1 MPDSAREKGP
11 FKMRTIARL
20 TEFSPELLR
29 AWERRH
35 GLLRPLRGPGGHR
48 LYTEEDL
55 AVLRRVRSLISE
67 GRSIGEI
74 AGFGREALLDEPQE
88 TKAPVRNAEW
98 APIYVGGD
106 LEPVPNE
113 LARGARAIVEAAMA
127 MDGAV
132 INRVLDEAFASTS
145 AERVIAG
152 LILPAANDIGDLWM
166 AGRCSVAGEHLASG
180 IFVHRLRKMVET
192 AEPANSEWRPVV
204 VACFPD
210 EYHQLGALIA
220 AYWLCRNGLRVSFL
234 GAALPFD
241 DLRSAWQ
248 VLEPSATLLSVTRRA
263 VYDLHRL
270 SFRKLLGELPSGMPL
285 FIGGQGAPTEDPGAE
300 RMGARIFPAGQSGA
314 EVMVEVVNEIR
325 EHGRKA
331 AGRYRPG

>member
-1 MPDSAREKGP
+1 MDSAREKGP

-20 TEFSPELLR
+20 TEFSPEVLR

-35 GLLRPLRGPGGHR
+35 DLLHPLRGPGGHR

-55 AVLRRVRSLISE
+55 AVLRHVRSLISE

-74 AGFGREALLDEPQE
+74 AGFGRQALLDAPQE
-88 TKAPVRNAEW
+88 AQTPVPSAAPAPV
-98 APIYVGGD
+98 YVGAD
-106 LEPVPNE
+106 VETPSNE
-113 LARGARAIVEAAMA
+113 HARGAQAIVDAALKI
-127 MDGAV
+127 DGAV
-132 INRVLDEAFASTS
+132 INRVLDDAFASTS
-145 AERVIAG
+145 PEHVIAG
-152 LILPAANDIGDLWM
+152 LMLPAAQQIGDLWI
-166 AGRCSVAGEHLASG
+166 AGRCSVASEHLASG

-192 AEPANSEWRPVV
+192 AEPANSEWRPVI

-210 EYHQLGALIA
+210 EYHQLGALIS

-241 DLRSAWQ
+241 DLHSAWQ
-248 VLEPSATLLSVTRRA
+248 VLEPAATLLSVTRRA

-285 FIGGQGAPTEDPGAE
+285 FVGGQGAPTEDPGAE
-300 RMGARIFPAGQSGA
+300 RLGARIFPVGQHSA
-314 EVMVEVVNEIR
+314 DVMTAVVNAIR

-331 AGRYRPG
+331 SNRYRPA